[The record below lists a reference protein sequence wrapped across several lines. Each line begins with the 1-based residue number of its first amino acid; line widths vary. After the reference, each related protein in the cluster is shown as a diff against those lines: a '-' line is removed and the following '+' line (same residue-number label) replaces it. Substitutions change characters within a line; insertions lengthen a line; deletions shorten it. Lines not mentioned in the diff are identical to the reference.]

1 MQAEPCT
8 GEKGVA
14 SMRKLNEILG
24 SAGLGENSI
33 PGIEINT
40 YLKLWNRVI
49 FLSKERNG
57 KRADEFVPIR
67 SRKFL
72 EQQFFIAAGLL
83 ELGVEKGEF
92 VAVYSPNSLRY
103 AINVFAILSVGA
115 VFVPIYPT
123 LGEEIVEYL
132 LYDSETRYI
141 FVGDEYQYEKV
152 YTIMNKV
159 RSPLRRVIANFP
171 AGTNEQG
178 VLTFDQLI
186 AIGEKSERIDEVV
199 ERIRDLSEDDLAAM
213 LYTLDSDGVFKGAML
228 SHGNFIAQKEVTRFI
243 TMGSDDV
250 RLAHL
255 PLSHVFG
262 LSADLFGS
270 ALVGSSMAICS
281 SFETEEILRN
291 ISEIQ
296 PTLIN
301 SVPRMYEK
309 IYIYVTQRIGRLGRI
324 RRAVYRAALELGKT
338 CFIKHVQGESI
349 PLPERM
355 LERVYSIVF
364 RRIRRSLGLSNIR
377 YLFSGGGPLSVDVA
391 YFFGSIGLP
400 ILEGYGLTETAPV
413 INMNRPESIRPGTVG
428 PPIPGIEE
436 RISEEGEI
444 LVRGPVVFRGYYK
457 MSNEMRDEI
466 FTEDGFFKTGDIGTF
481 DEDGNLIITERLKDI
496 IITSGGKNVA
506 PMMIEQRFDQENLID
521 HICIVGD
528 RRKYLTALV
537 VPNFENLI
545 RYARDYNITYKDRGD
560 LVNNKEIIALYKN
573 SIDRISN
580 TFARFEQI
588 KKFSLLP
595 NEFSVETGELSA
607 NYKFRRN
614 FIEQKYKDIID
625 EMYPSSEII

>member
-1 MQAEPCT
+1 
-8 GEKGVA
+8 
-14 SMRKLNEILG
+14 MRKLNEILVN
-24 SAGLGENSI
+24 AGLSENSI

-67 SRKFL
+67 SGKFL

-123 LGEEIVEYL
+123 IGEEIVEYL
-132 LYDSETRYI
+132 LYDSNTRYI
-141 FVGDEYQYEKV
+141 FVGDEHQYEKV
-152 YTIMNKV
+152 YAIMNKV
-159 RSPLRRVIANFP
+159 RSPLRKVIANFP
-171 AGTNEQG
+171 SRSNEQD

-186 AIGEKSERIDEVV
+186 SIGERSDKIEEVV
-199 ERIRDLSEDDLAAM
+199 ERIKNLSEDDLAAM
-213 LYTLDSDGVFKGAML
+213 LYTLGSEGVFKGAML
-228 SHGNFIAQKEVTRFI
+228 SHGNFIAQKGVTGFI
-243 TMGSDDV
+243 DMDSDDI

-255 PLSHVFG
+255 PFSHVFG
-262 LSADLFGS
+262 LSADLFSSALIGS
-270 ALVGSSMAICS
+270 AMAICS
-281 SFETEEILRN
+281 SFETEEVLRN
-291 ISEIQ
+291 ISEIR
-296 PTLIN
+296 PTLIS

-309 IYIYVTQRIGRLGRI
+309 IYIYVTQRIGRFGRI
-324 RRAVYRAALELGKT
+324 RRSVYHAALELGKT
-338 CFIKHVQGESI
+338 CFIRQSRGERI
-349 PLPERM
+349 PLTERM
-355 LERVYSIVF
+355 LERMYSVLY
-364 RRIRRSLGLSNIR
+364 RKIRRSLGLNNIR
-377 YLFSGGGPLSVDVA
+377 YLFSGGGPLAVDVA

-413 INMNRPESIRPGTVG
+413 INMNRPESIKPGTVG
-428 PPIPGIEE
+428 PPIPGVEE

-457 MSNEMRDEI
+457 MSDEMRDEI

-506 PMMIEQRFDQENLID
+506 PMIIEQRFDQENLID

-537 VPNFENLI
+537 VPNFENVM
-545 RYARDYNITYKDRGD
+545 RYARDHNIAYKDREN
-560 LVNNKEIIALYKN
+560 LVKNKDIIDLYK
-573 SIDRISN
+573 SRIDMVSN

-595 NEFSVETGELSA
+595 NEFSVESGELTA
-607 NYKFRRN
+607 NYRFKRN
-614 FIEQKYKDIID
+614 FIEQKYKEVID
-625 EMYPSSEII
+625 EMYPSSELI

>member
-1 MQAEPCT
+1 
-8 GEKGVA
+8 
-14 SMRKLNEILG
+14 MRKLNEILVN
-24 SAGLGENSI
+24 AGLSENSI

-57 KRADEFVPIR
+57 KRADEFVPIQ
-67 SRKFL
+67 SRKFI

-123 LGEEIVEYL
+123 IGEEIVEYL
-132 LYDSETRYI
+132 INDSKTRYI
-141 FVGDEYQYEKV
+141 FVGDEHQYEKV
-152 YTIMNKV
+152 YSIMNKV
-159 RSPLRRVIANFP
+159 RSPLRKVIANFP
-171 AGTNEQG
+171 AGSNEQD

-186 AIGEKSERIDEVV
+186 SIGEKSDKIEEVLERVK
-199 ERIRDLSEDDLAAM
+199 DLSEDDLAAM
-213 LYTLDSDGVFKGAML
+213 LYTLGSDGVFKGAML
-228 SHGNFIAQKEVTRFI
+228 SHGNFIAQKGVTGFI
-243 TMGSDDV
+243 KMDSDDI

-255 PLSHVFG
+255 PFSHVFG
-262 LSADLFGS
+262 LSADLFSSALIGS
-270 ALVGSSMAICS
+270 AMAICS

-291 ISEIQ
+291 ISEIR
-296 PTLIN
+296 PTLIS

-309 IYIYVTQRIGRLGRI
+309 IYIYVTQRIGRFGRI
-324 RRAVYRAALELGKT
+324 RRAVYHAALELGKT
-338 CFIKHVQGESI
+338 CFIRQIRGERI
-349 PLPERM
+349 PLTERM
-355 LERVYSIVF
+355 LVRMYSIVY
-364 RRIRRSLGLSNIR
+364 RKIRRSLGLNNIR

-391 YFFGSIGLP
+391 YFFASIGLP

-413 INMNRPESIRPGTVG
+413 INMNRPESIKPGTVG
-428 PPIPGIEE
+428 PPIPGVEE

-481 DEDGNLIITERLKDI
+481 DEDDNLIITERLKDI

-506 PMMIEQRFDQENLID
+506 PMIIEQRFDQENLID

-537 VPNFENLI
+537 VPNFENLM
-545 RYARDYNITYKDRGD
+545 RYARDHNIAYKDRGD
-560 LVNNKEIIALYKN
+560 LVKNRDIIALYKS

-595 NEFSVETGELSA
+595 DEFSVETGELSA
-607 NYKFRRN
+607 NYKFKRN
-614 FIEQKYKDIID
+614 FIEQKYKDVID
-625 EMYPSSEII
+625 EMYPSSELI